1 MSILSGFFKTKKYRL
16 TDSGYKLQSE
26 WTSSETVEMNDG
38 STVEEKMVEKID
50 YTDIIN
56 SLTTAVAVTDTKTPV
71 GCGVAKELNNKI
83 VIINTALPYTIEID
97 DEAQTINFIDR

>member
-38 STVEEKMVEKID
+38 STVEEKMVEKIN
-50 YTDIIN
+50 YTDVVN
-56 SLTTAVAVTDTKTPV
+56 AYETAVAVTDTQTPV
-71 GCGVAKELNNKI
+71 GCGVIQYMNSKMLQI
-83 VIINTALPYTIEID
+83 VSFNASTGQLVTKDYT
-97 DEAQTINFIDR
+97 R